1 MKDRIKD
8 RQTDW
13 NFVQNFDRGGKW
25 RIDSGRLRGSK
36 EWVKERQIDGQREK
50 QGVWEGVLQL
60 SSVLPAPG
68 FCRLLKNMVHY
79 IPSLHSL
86 FPFSG
91 DKLLREEAAG
101 GAGLWVTAGRDRHS
115 VHNSALAGANLRG
128 VEWPPL
134 TLSSTSL
141 SHRESEKERERER
154 DGRTVR
160 GPDECKDWES
170 DKKCK
175 KHECWKKRIIRQ
187 WWMDGWMDGEMVR
200 PKWEKMARREK
211 TKVIQL

>member
-141 SHRESEKERERER
+141 SHRESEKEREREMAGQWGALMSAKIER
-154 DGRTVR
+154 VTKSVKSMSVGKR
-160 GPDECKDWES
+160 GLSDSDE
-170 DKKCK
+170 
-175 KHECWKKRIIRQ
+175 
-187 WWMDGWMDGEMVR
+187 WMDGWMERWCGQSER
-200 PKWEKMARREK
+200 KWLEGRR
-211 TKVIQL
+211 QR